1 MKEKKQRITVKS
13 VHYCLKNLGD
23 PVALKQ
29 SALIALPPVAS
40 ASRRYNRSQ
49 WAQAY
54 ALRDLLVEVCN
65 DILTI
70 ETSDQRMQ
78 RALYF
83 LRLYLESPN
92 VAAAARALK
101 MDRKNVYTCVMP
113 IAFGLV
119 AEQLERACFA
129 ARASTP

>member
-1 MKEKKQRITVKS
+1 MKKKQRITLKS

-29 SALIALPPVAS
+29 SSLIALPPVVA
-40 ASRRYNRSQ
+40 AAKRYNRSQ

-54 ALRDLLVEVCN
+54 ALRDLLVEVCG

-70 ETSDQRMQ
+70 ETSDLRIQ
-78 RALYF
+78 RALHF
-83 LRLYLESPN
+83 LRLYVESPN

-119 AEQLERACFA
+119 AEQL
-129 ARASTP
+129 ARASVATRADTS